1 MAPLAT
7 PVQEREWRAKE
18 RAAAERQ
25 AAMQRELSEARSA
38 QQNSK
43 LKQRADMAQVEHE
56 DFMRVLAVNRA
67 REQEDMAQVRGQE
80 AVSRQEEVRGQEE
93 VRRQEDM
100 AQVRGR
106 RAWGRGWELE
116 AETSRS
122 RSKL

>member
-1 MAPLAT
+1 M
-7 PVQEREWRAKE
+7 QEREWRAKE

-67 REQEDMAQVRGQE
+67 KEQEDMAQVR
-80 AVSRQEEVRGQEE
+80 RGQEE
-93 VRRQEDM
+93 VREKEDM
-100 AQVRGR
+100 EQVGER
-106 RAWGRGWELE
+106 RAWG
-116 AETSRS
+116 
-122 RSKL
+122 